1 MTLVKEVKLICA
13 DISNNNNKYW
23 YGWAYDDGT
32 FEYQHGRVG
41 KDAAIHSKSLGSS
54 DEAVRYLESKQ
65 RSKMKV
71 RAGKPPYKELNVVG
85 DGQTAE
91 IVNKSGLQKIAKDQI
106 KSKNKKSQTV
116 VTKLVD
122 YFIKVNAHDIHTAT
136 GGKITLNNDTG
147 LFQTPL
153 GIVTQD
159 AIDEANDLL
168 IKIGDYVE
176 RGTYGKR
183 MEGHVNNYMML
194 IPQDI
199 GMKRIDIGEFFAN
212 LTSVQ
217 KQKSILD
224 SLQVSLDTALTD
236 PDAPE
241 DAEDTLESVFNVE
254 VDLVSAK
261 ATIDR
266 IKRKYSKTRKR
277 QHSCNHLDVN
287 KVYTIQIVSERE
299 NFDKVGKS
307 VGNVK
312 ELWHGTR
319 ASNVLSILRG
329 GLIIPPSSASNVTG
343 RMYGD
348 GLYFSD
354 QSTKSLNYAYGY
366 WGGGNRDNN
375 CFMFL
380 ADVAM
385 GKDYTPT
392 TSYRS
397 FPVKGYDSTFAKAG
411 KSGVMN
417 NEMIVYNTNQVSLKY
432 LIEFT

>member
-1 MTLVKEVKLICA
+1 MNLIKEVKLIMS
-13 DISNNNNKYW
+13 DISNNNNKFW
-23 YGWAYDDGT
+23 KGRLYDNASV
-32 FEYQHGRVG
+32 ELIWGRVG
-41 KDAAIHSKSLGSS
+41 KNEQSKVKDFGSQYAAEDFLDK
-54 DEAVRYLESKQ
+54 KQ
-65 RSKMKV
+65 REKEKK
-71 RAGKPPYKELNVVG
+71 GYKTLNTVG
-85 DGQTAE
+85 EGQTAE
-91 IVNKSGLQKIAKDQI
+91 VVQKGSLKKIAKEQI
-106 KSKNKKSQTV
+106 KSKNAKNQGIV
-116 VTKLVD
+116 GKLID

-159 AIDEANDLL
+159 AIDEANELL
-168 IKIGDYVE
+168 EKIGDYVE
-176 RGTYGKR
+176 SGTYGKR
-183 MEGHVNNYMML
+183 MENHVNNYMML

-199 GMKRIDIGEFFAN
+199 GMKRMDIGSFFAD
-212 LTSVQ
+212 LTDVQ

-224 SLQVSLDTALTD
+224 SLQVSLDSALTGD
-236 PDAPE
+236 SDSDGEADE
-241 DAEDTLESVFNVE
+241 KLEEVFNLQMDV
-254 VDLVSAK
+254 VTAK
-261 ATIDR
+261 TTIER
-266 IKRKYSKTRKR
+266 IQRKYKKTRKT
-277 QHSCNHLDVN
+277 QHSCHHLDVK
-287 KVYTIQIVSERE
+287 KVYSVLIANERE
-299 NFDKVGKS
+299 TFEKAGKA

-319 ASNVLSILRG
+319 ANNILSILRG

-385 GKDYTPT
+385 GKEYVPT
-392 TSYRS
+392 NSYKR
-397 FPVKGYDSTFAKAG
+397 FPVAGHDSTFAKAG
-411 KSGVMN
+411 RSGVIN
-417 NEMIVYNTNQVSLKY
+417 NEMIVYKTNQVSLKY
-432 LIEFT
+432 LVEFS